1 MPAVAQQVRL
11 TSAMAIAKAAMRRAQ
26 AGVTPITLTRLV
38 RADRTATVLDCEI
51 GDVLEIADQ

>member
-1 MPAVAQQVRL
+1 
-11 TSAMAIAKAAMRRAQ
+11 MAIAKAAMRRAQ